1 MHRPLFTC
9 CVLACSSVTA
19 SAGTITVCASG
30 CDYTSI
36 NDAIAAS
43 NDGDV
48 IQLSAETYF
57 EGEQIDPLGKAIM
70 LRGVLNKAGEPASLL
85 DGSGT
90 HRVLTCQSGEGSG
103 TVFDNLVIQN
113 GLASGGFPD
122 YYGGGMYNKDS
133 RPTLTNCTFTN
144 NSANA
149 HGGGMYNDGSSP
161 TLDNC
166 GFTENSANGYG
177 GGVASEYDSLPVL
190 TDCSFSKNTAGRG
203 GGMYNHANSDPIL
216 KDTSFTANIAGNGGG
231 MFNSGESDP
240 RLEGCEFTLNSA
252 FSGGG
257 MSNRS
262 SSPVLISCVLEENSA
277 DGDGGGIYNLQ
288 GGPALAS
295 CTVKNNSA
303 IGNGGGMYSFFNPT
317 FKTEPSLTD
326 SLICGNFPEN
336 ISGNYGDLGANCV
349 VASCD
354 ECDAPS
360 DPCPT
365 DLDQNGRTDGGD
377 LGACFVSWG
386 ECRLDDCPADF
397 NDDQVVDGLD
407 LGILFSAWGRCE

>member
-9 CVLACSSVTA
+9 CLLACSSVTA

-43 NDGDV
+43 KDGDV

-57 EGEQIDPLGKAIM
+57 EGEQIDSLGKAIM
-70 LRGVLNKAGEPASLL
+70 LRGVQNKAGEPASVL
-85 DGSGT
+85 DGAGT
-90 HRVLTCQSGEGSG
+90 HRVLISESGEGPE
-103 TVFDNLVIQN
+103 TVFENLVIQN
-113 GLASGGFPD
+113 GQSAT
-122 YYGGGMYNKDS
+122 GGGMYNEAS
-133 RPTLTNCTFTN
+133 SPTLMNCTFTS

-166 GFTENSANGYG
+166 SFTENSANGFG
-177 GGVASEYDSLPVL
+177 GGMASWYDSLPVL

-203 GGMYNHANSDPIL
+203 GGMHNYANSDPIV
-216 KDTSFTANIAGNGGG
+216 KDTAFIANIAGNGGG
-231 MFNSGESDP
+231 MYNSGESDP

-252 FSGGG
+252 FIGGG
-257 MSNRS
+257 MSNIS
-262 SSPVLISCVLEENSA
+262 SSPALISCVLEEDSA
-277 DGDGGGIYNLQ
+277 DGDGGGIWNLQ
-288 GGPALAS
+288 AGPALAS

-317 FKTEPSLTD
+317 FKTNPSLTD

-365 DLDQNGRTDGGD
+365 DLDQNGRTDGDD

-386 ECRLDDCPADF
+386 ECWLDDCPADF
-397 NDDQVVDGLD
+397 NGDQVVDGLD

>member
-1 MHRPLFTC
+1 MRRPLFIC
-9 CVLACSSVTA
+9 SLLAFSSVTA

-43 NDGDV
+43 NDGDI

-57 EGEQIDPLGKAIM
+57 EGEQIDSLGKAIM
-70 LRGVLNKAGEPASLL
+70 LRGVQNKAGEPASVL
-85 DGSGT
+85 DGAGT
-90 HRVLTCQSGEGSG
+90 HRVLISESGEGPE
-103 TVFDNLVIQN
+103 TVFENLVIQN
-113 GLASGGFPD
+113 GQSAT
-122 YYGGGMYNKDS
+122 GGGMYNINS
-133 RPTLTNCTFTN
+133 SSPTLTGCTFRDNSAELGGGMNNLASFPTLIDCTFTS
-144 NSANA
+144 NSAYR
-149 HGGGMYNDGSSP
+149 GGGMYNSSSSSP
-161 TLDNC
+161 T
-166 GFTENSANGYG
+166 
-177 GGVASEYDSLPVL
+177 L

-203 GGMYNHANSDPIL
+203 GGMHHLASDPIV
-216 KDTSFTANIAGNGGG
+216 KDTAFIANIAVNGGG

-257 MSNRS
+257 ISNRS

-277 DGDGGGIYNLQ
+277 DGDGGGIWNLQ
-288 GGPALAS
+288 AGPALAS

-303 IGNGGGMYSFFNPT
+303 IGNGGGMYSYFNPT
-317 FKTEPSLTD
+317 FKTNPSLAD

-365 DLDQNGRTDGGD
+365 DLDQNGRTDGDD

-386 ECRLDDCPADF
+386 ECWLDDCPADF
-397 NDDQVVDGLD
+397 NGDQVVDGLD